1 MNIDRTRDKKKKDKN
16 KKHDSSWLEREI
28 FRIMEA
34 SLKSAMDQALDEV
47 IKEWNTGNVNVKL

>member
-16 KKHDSSWLEREI
+16 KKRDSSWLEREI

-34 SLKSAMDQALDEV
+34 SLKSAMD
-47 IKEWNTGNVNVKL
+47 

>member
-16 KKHDSSWLEREI
+16 KKRDSSWLEREI

-47 IKEWNTGNVNVKL
+47 IKEWNTGSVNVKL

>member
-16 KKHDSSWLEREI
+16 KKNDSSWLEREI

>member
-16 KKHDSSWLEREI
+16 KKRDSSWLEREI

-47 IKEWNTGNVNVKL
+47 IKEWNTGSVNINL